1 MSTSSLKST
10 ILGFPRMGSDR
21 QLKKLVEGYW
31 AGKITE
37 TELADGSKK
46 LRAEH
51 WELQRS
57 YGLTEVPAGDF
68 SYYDHVLDTA
78 YAVGV
83 VPERY
88 QALDKENG
96 LQAYFAMARGL
107 QNKSIGVDVPSLE
120 MKKWFDTNYHF
131 MVPEIADDQQF
142 SLHSSKIVD
151 EYKEAKTLGYN
162 ARPVILGPVTLLA
175 LSKSAKDSISKP
187 LDHLSKL
194 IPVYVQI
201 LNQLADAGAE
211 WVQVDEPVLALD
223 LDAAVYQPAF
233 EQVYGEFA
241 KVAGL
246 KYLLTSYFDRLGD
259 NLSWAAALPVNGIH
273 LDLVRGSSDIDAA
286 LDTIPEDKVISV
298 GLVNGRNIWKANLG
312 KQLAVLNKV
321 VSARS
326 TAAPVWV
333 SSSCSLLH
341 SPHSLKPETGHLD
354 QETLGWLSFAE
365 EKIEEV
371 VVLAAAAVDRSRVEE
386 QLQSNAAKVLSRQQS
401 ERITRPAVQQRL
413 AALDKTFYSRQASF
427 TERQQVQ
434 RASLKL
440 PLFPTTTIGSFPQ
453 TAEVRKARAQF
464 RKGALSASEYQE
476 FLDAE
481 TRKCIEWQDEA
492 GLDVLVHG
500 EFERTDMVEFF
511 GEHLEGFVFTKK
523 GWVQSYGSRC
533 VKPPVI
539 FGDVSR
545 PKAMTVDVARFAQAC
560 SPNKPVKGMLTGPV
574 TILQWSF
581 VRDDQPRSQTAGQI
595 ALAIRDEV
603 VDLEAAGIKVI
614 QVDEP
619 AIREGLPLRKTDYE
633 AYLKWSVDVFRLA
646 TTGVKNETQ
655 IHSHFCY
662 SDFNEIFTA
671 IKGLDADVITIE
683 NSKSDLKLLG
693 ALEVHGYAAEI
704 GPGLYDIHSPR
715 VPSVE
720 EMAARFAAL
729 QKYVPAENLWANP
742 DCGLKT
748 RGWAEVKEALVNLV
762 AVARDARKQ
771 HE

>member
-1 MSTSSLKST
+1 MSIKST

-21 QLKKLVEGYW
+21 QLKKLVEGFW
-31 AGKITE
+31 SGKVTE
-37 TELADGSKK
+37 QELAEGSKQ
-46 LRAEH
+46 LRADH
-51 WELQRS
+51 WALQAS
-57 YGLTEVPAGDF
+57 YGLTELPVGDF
-68 SYYDHVLDTA
+68 SYYDHVLDA
-78 YAVGV
+78 AFAAGII
-83 VPERY
+83 PERY
-88 QALDKENG
+88 QQVDNSG
-96 LQAYFAMARGL
+96 TQAYFAMGRGL
-107 QNKSIGVDVPSLE
+107 QNKSIGIDVPSLE
-120 MKKWFDTNYHF
+120 MKKWFDTNYHY
-131 MVPEIADDQQF
+131 MVPEVADDQAF
-142 SLHSSKIVD
+142 SLHSTKVVD
-151 EYKEAKTLGYN
+151 EFKEAKALGYA
-162 ARPVILGPVTLLA
+162 ARPVVLGPVSLLA
-175 LSKSAKDSISKP
+175 LSKTAKGSSTKP
-187 LDHLSKL
+187 LDHLANL
-194 IPVYVQI
+194 LPVYVE
-201 LNQLADAGAE
+201 LFGLLAAAGAE
-211 WVQVDEPVLALD
+211 WVQVDEPVLSLD

-233 EQVYGEFA
+233 AQAYTEFA
-241 KVAGL
+241 QVVGL
-246 KYLLTSYFDRLGD
+246 KYLLTSYFGRLGD
-259 NLSWAAALPVNGIH
+259 NLSWAATLPVHGIH
-273 LDLVRGSSDIDAA
+273 LDLVRGSADLDAA
-286 LDTIPEDKVISV
+286 LELIPTDKVISA
-298 GLVNGRNIWKANLG
+298 GLINGRNIWKANLD
-312 KQLAVLNKV
+312 KQLVTLVKII
-321 VSARS
+321 SARRS
-326 TAAPVWV
+326 AAPVWV
-333 SSSCSLLH
+333 NSSCSLLH
-341 SPHSLKPETGHLD
+341 SPHSLKPEAGHLD
-354 QETLGWLSFAE
+354 EETLSWLSFAE
-365 EKIEEV
+365 EKVEEV
-371 VVLAAAAVDRSRVEE
+371 AILAAAITDRGSVAE
-386 QLQSNAAKVLSRQQS
+386 QLQRNAANVLSRQQS

-413 AALDKTFYSRQASF
+413 AALDESSYTRQAAF
-427 TERQQVQ
+427 NVRQEVQ
-434 RASLKL
+434 RKTLKL

-464 RKGALSASEYQE
+464 RKGALSQEEYLQ
-476 FLDAE
+476 FLDVE

-511 GEHLEGFVFTKK
+511 GEHLEGFVFTKR

-545 PKAMTVDVARFAQAC
+545 PNAMTVDVAKFAQSC

-603 VDLEAAGIKVI
+603 VDLEAAGIRVI

-619 AIREGLPLRKTDYE
+619 AIREGLPLRKADYE

-646 TTGVKNETQ
+646 TTGVCNETQ
-655 IHSHFCY
+655 IHTHFCY

-671 IKGLDADVITIE
+671 IKSLDADVITIE

-729 QKYVPAENLWANP
+729 QKYIPAENLWANP

-748 RGWAEVKEALVNLV
+748 RGWPEVKESLTNLV
-762 AVARDARKQ
+762 AVAVAAREA
-771 HE
+771 HAA

>member
-1 MSTSSLKST
+1 MSIKST

-21 QLKKLVEGYW
+21 QLKKLVEGFW
-31 AGKITE
+31 AGKVTE
-37 TELADGSKK
+37 AELAEGSKS

-51 WELQRS
+51 WALQKS
-57 YGLTEVPAGDF
+57 YGLTEVPVGDF
-68 SYYDHVLDTA
+68 SYYDHVLDA
-78 YAVGV
+78 AFAAGII
-83 VPERY
+83 PERY
-88 QALDKENG
+88 QQVDNSGTK
-96 LQAYFAMARGL
+96 AYFAMARGL

-120 MKKWFDTNYHF
+120 MKKWFDTNYHY
-131 MVPEIADDQQF
+131 MVPEVADNQQF
-142 SLHSSKIVD
+142 TLHSTKVLD
-151 EYKEAKTLGYN
+151 EFNEAKALGYS
-162 ARPVILGPVTLLA
+162 ARPVILGPVSLLA
-175 LSKSAKDSISKP
+175 LSKTAKGSSSKP
-187 LDHLSKL
+187 ISHLAAL
-194 IPVYVQI
+194 IPVYTE
-201 LNQLADAGAE
+201 LLGKLAAAGAE

-223 LDAAVYQPAF
+223 LDAAVYQQAF
-233 EQVYGEFA
+233 VQTYTEFA

-259 NLSWAAALPVNGIH
+259 NLTWAATLPVHGIH
-273 LDLVRGSSDIDAA
+273 LDLVRGAADLDAA
-286 LDTIPEDKVISV
+286 LELIPADKVISA
-298 GLVNGRNIWKANLG
+298 GLINGRNIWKANLE
-312 KQLAVLNKV
+312 KQLAVL
-321 VSARS
+321 ARIVDARKS
-326 TAAPVWV
+326 AAPVWV
-333 SSSCSLLH
+333 NSSCSLLH
-341 SPHSLKPETGHLD
+341 SPHSLKPEAGHLD
-354 QETLGWLSFAE
+354 EETLSWLSFAE
-365 EKIEEV
+365 EKIEEIAI
-371 VVLAAAAVDRSRVEE
+371 LATAAVDAESVKA
-386 QLQSNAAKVLSRQQS
+386 QLQSNSAKALSRASS

-413 AALDKTFYSRQASF
+413 ASITESFYNRLAPFADRQKA
-427 TERQQVQ
+427 Q
-434 RASLKL
+434 RAALSL

-453 TAEVRKARAQF
+453 TAEVRRARAQF
-464 RKGALSASEYQE
+464 RKGALSQEDYQK
-476 FLDAE
+476 FLDDE

-511 GEHLEGFVFTKK
+511 GEHLEGFTFTKK

-533 VKPPVI
+533 VKPPII

-545 PKAMTVDVARFAQAC
+545 PHAMTVDVSRFAQSC
-560 SPNKPVKGMLTGPV
+560 SKNKPVKGMLTGPV

-619 AIREGLPLRKTDYE
+619 AIREGLPLRKVDYE
-633 AYLKWSVDVFRLA
+633 AYLKWSVEVFRLA
-646 TTGVKNETQ
+646 TTGVKDETQ
-655 IHSHFCY
+655 IHTHFCY

-671 IKGLDADVITIE
+671 IKSLDADVITIE

-720 EMAARFAAL
+720 EMAARFDAL
-729 QKYVPAENLWANP
+729 QKYIPAENLWANP

-748 RGWAEVKEALVNLV
+748 RGWPEVKESLTNLV
-762 AVARDARKQ
+762 AVAASARKAHAASQ
-771 HE
+771 A

>member
-1 MSTSSLKST
+1 MSIKST

-21 QLKKLVEGYW
+21 QLKKLVEGFW
-31 AGKITE
+31 SGKVTE
-37 TELADGSKK
+37 QELAEGSKQ
-46 LRAEH
+46 LRADH
-51 WELQRS
+51 WALQAS
-57 YGLTEVPAGDF
+57 YGLTEVPVGDF
-68 SYYDHVLDTA
+68 SYYDHVLDA
-78 YAVGV
+78 AFAAGII
-83 VPERY
+83 PERY
-88 QALDKENG
+88 QQVDNAG
-96 LQAYFAMARGL
+96 TQAYFAMGRGL
-107 QNKSIGVDVPSLE
+107 QNKSIDVPSLE
-120 MKKWFDTNYHF
+120 MKKWFDTNYHY
-131 MVPEIADDQQF
+131 MVPEVADNQAF
-142 SLHSSKIVD
+142 SLHSTKVVD
-151 EYKEAKTLGYN
+151 EFKEAKALGYA
-162 ARPVILGPVTLLA
+162 ARPVVLGPVSLLA
-175 LSKSAKDSISKP
+175 LSKTAKGSSTKP
-187 LDHLSKL
+187 LDHLASL
-194 IPVYVQI
+194 IPVYVE
-201 LNQLADAGAE
+201 LFGQLAAAGAE
-211 WVQVDEPVLALD
+211 WVQVDEPVLSLD
-223 LDAAVYQPAF
+223 LEASVYQPAF
-233 EQVYGEFA
+233 AQAYAELAQVS
-241 KVAGL
+241 GL
-246 KYLLTSYFDRLGD
+246 KYLLTSYFGRLGD
-259 NLSWAAALPVNGIH
+259 NLSWAATLPVHGIH
-273 LDLVRGSSDIDAA
+273 LDLVRGAA
-286 LDTIPEDKVISV
+286 DLDSALELIPADKVISA
-298 GLVNGRNIWKANLG
+298 GLINGRNIWKANLD
-312 KQLAVLNKV
+312 KQLATLATI
-321 VSARS
+321 VSARQS
-326 TAAPVWV
+326 AAPVWV

-341 SPHSLKPETGHLD
+341 SPHSLKPEVGHLD
-354 QETLGWLSFAE
+354 EETLGWLSFAE
-365 EKIEEV
+365 EKVEEV
-371 VVLAAAAVDRSRVEE
+371 TILAAAIADRDSVAE
-386 QLQSNAAKVLSRQQS
+386 QLERNAANVLSRQQS

-413 AALDKTFYSRQASF
+413 AALDESSYTRQAAFSV
-427 TERQQVQ
+427 RQAVQ
-434 RASLKL
+434 RDTLKL

-464 RKGALSASEYQE
+464 RKGALSQEEYLQ
-476 FLDAE
+476 FLDVE

-511 GEHLEGFVFTKK
+511 GEHLEGFVFTKR

-545 PKAMTVDVARFAQAC
+545 PHAMTVDVAKFAQSC

-603 VDLEAAGIKVI
+603 VDLEAAGIRVI

-619 AIREGLPLRKTDYE
+619 AIREGLPLRKADYE

-646 TTGVKNETQ
+646 TTGVRNETQ
-655 IHSHFCY
+655 IHTHFCY

-671 IKGLDADVITIE
+671 IKSLDADVITIE

-729 QKYVPAENLWANP
+729 QKYIPAENLWANP

-748 RGWAEVKEALVNLV
+748 RGWPEVKESLTNLV
-762 AVARDARKQ
+762 AVAVAARQ
-771 HE
+771 AHNA

>member
-1 MSTSSLKST
+1 PA
-10 ILGFPRMGSDR
+10 FA
-21 QLKKLVEGYW
+21 QAY
-31 AGKITE
+31 
-37 TELADGSKK
+37 TELA
-46 LRAEH
+46 
-51 WELQRS
+51 Q
-57 YGLTEVPAGDF
+57 
-68 SYYDHVLDTA
+68 
-78 YAVGV
+78 
-83 VPERY
+83 
-88 QALDKENG
+88 
-96 LQAYFAMARGL
+96 
-107 QNKSIGVDVPSLE
+107 
-120 MKKWFDTNYHF
+120 
-131 MVPEIADDQQF
+131 
-142 SLHSSKIVD
+142 
-151 EYKEAKTLGYN
+151 
-162 ARPVILGPVTLLA
+162 
-175 LSKSAKDSISKP
+175 
-187 LDHLSKL
+187 
-194 IPVYVQI
+194 
-201 LNQLADAGAE
+201 
-211 WVQVDEPVLALD
+211 
-223 LDAAVYQPAF
+223 
-233 EQVYGEFA
+233 
-241 KVAGL
+241 VAGL
-246 KYLLTSYFDRLGD
+246 KYLLTSYFGRLGD
-259 NLSWAAALPVNGIH
+259 NLSWAAALPVHGIH
-273 LDLVRGSSDIDAA
+273 LDLVRGSADLDDA
-286 LDTIPEDKVISV
+286 LELIPTDKVISA
-298 GLVNGRNIWKANLG
+298 GLINGRNIWKANLD
-312 KQLAVLNKV
+312 KQLATLVKIIG
-321 VSARS
+321 ARQS
-326 TAAPVWV
+326 AAPVWV
-333 SSSCSLLH
+333 NSSCSLLH
-341 SPHSLKPETGHLD
+341 SPHSLKPEAGHLD

-365 EKIEEV
+365 EKVEEV
-371 VVLAAAAVDRSRVEE
+371 AILAAAITDRDSVAE
-386 QLQSNAAKVLSRQQS
+386 QLQRNAANVLSRQQS

-413 AALDKTFYSRQASF
+413 AALDESSYTRQAAF
-427 TERQQVQ
+427 NVRQAVQ
-434 RASLKL
+434 RETLKL

-464 RKGALSASEYQE
+464 RKGALSQEEYLQ

-511 GEHLEGFVFTKK
+511 GEHLEGFVFTKR

-545 PKAMTVDVARFAQAC
+545 PNAMTVDVAKFAQSC

-603 VDLEAAGIKVI
+603 VDLEAAGIRVI

-619 AIREGLPLRKTDYE
+619 AIREGLPLRKADYE

-646 TTGVKNETQ
+646 TTGVRNETQ
-655 IHSHFCY
+655 IHTHFCY

-671 IKGLDADVITIE
+671 IKSLDADVITIE

-729 QKYVPAENLWANP
+729 QKYIPAENLWANP

-748 RGWAEVKEALVNLV
+748 RGWPEVKESLTNLV
-762 AVARDARKQ
+762 AVAVAARKA
-771 HE
+771 HAA

>member
-1 MSTSSLKST
+1 MSFIKST

-31 AGKITE
+31 AGKVTE
-37 TELADGSKK
+37 AELAEGSKK

-51 WELQRS
+51 WALQAS
-57 YGLTEVPAGDF
+57 YGLTEVPVGDF
-68 SYYDHVLDTA
+68 SYYDHVLDA
-78 YAVGV
+78 AFAVGII
-83 VPERY
+83 PERY
-88 QALDKENG
+88 QQVDNSGTL
-96 LQAYFAMARGL
+96 AYFAMSRGL
-107 QNKSIGVDVPSLE
+107 QNKSINVDVPSLE
-120 MKKWFDTNYHF
+120 MKKWFDTNYHY
-131 MVPEIADDQQF
+131 MVPEIADDQTF
-142 SLHSSKIVD
+142 ALHSTKVVD
-151 EYKEAKTLGYN
+151 ELKEAKALGYA
-162 ARPVILGPVTLLA
+162 ARPVILGPVSLLT
-175 LSKSAKDSISKP
+175 LSKTAKGSSSKP
-187 LDHLSKL
+187 ISHLTKL
-194 IPVYVQI
+194 IPVYVE
-201 LNQLADAGAE
+201 LLGQLAAAGAE
-211 WVQVDEPVLALD
+211 WVQIDEPILALD
-223 LDAAVYQPAF
+223 LDTAVFEPAF
-233 EQVYGEFA
+233 SQVYAEFS
-241 KVAGL
+241 KVSGL
-246 KYLLTSYFDRLGD
+246 KYLLTSYFDRLGS
-259 NLSWAAALPVNGIH
+259 NLSWAAALPVHGIH
-273 LDLVRGSSDIDAA
+273 LDLVRGASDVDAA
-286 LDTIPEDKVISV
+286 LEKIPADKVISA
-298 GLVNGRNIWKANLG
+298 GLINGRNIWKANLE
-312 KQLAVLNKV
+312 KQLAILQKIID
-321 VSARS
+321 ARKA
-326 TAAPVWV
+326 AAPVWV
-333 SSSCSLLH
+333 NSSCSLLH
-341 SPHSLKPETGHLD
+341 SPHSLKPEVGHLD
-354 QETLGWLSFAE
+354 DEMLGWLSFAE

-371 VVLAAAAVDRSRVEE
+371 AILAAAAVNRSAVDAK
-386 QLQSNAAKVLSRQQS
+386 LKTNAEKVASRQTS

-413 AALDKTFYSRQASF
+413 ASLDKTFYERKVPF
-427 TERQQVQ
+427 TERQKLQ
-434 RASLKL
+434 RAALKL

-464 RKGALSASEYQE
+464 RKGALSEREYKE
-476 FLDAE
+476 FLDSE
-481 TRKCIEWQDEA
+481 TRKCIEWQDEI

-511 GEHLEGFVFTKK
+511 GEHLEGFIFTKK

-545 PKAMTVDVARFAQAC
+545 PHAMTVDVARFSQGC
-560 SPNKPVKGMLTGPV
+560 SKNKPVKGMLTGPV

-619 AIREGLPLRKTDYE
+619 AIREGLPLRKADYE

-646 TTGVKNETQ
+646 TTGVNNETQ
-655 IHSHFCY
+655 IHTHFCY

-671 IKGLDADVITIE
+671 IKSLDADVITIE

-729 QKYVPAENLWANP
+729 QKYIPAENLWANP

-748 RGWAEVKEALVNLV
+748 RGWAEVKESLTNLVSV
-762 AVARDARKQ
+762 AVAARKS
-771 HE
+771 HAA

>member
-1 MSTSSLKST
+1 MSSIKST

-21 QLKKLVEGYW
+21 QLKKLVESFW
-31 AGKITE
+31 AGKIPE
-37 TELADGSKK
+37 TELVEGSKK

-51 WELQRS
+51 WALQTS

-78 YAVGV
+78 YSVGI

-88 QALDKENG
+88 QNLDKEG
-96 LQAYFAMARGL
+96 GIQAYFAMARGL

-131 MVPEIADDQQF
+131 MVPEISDDQQF
-142 SLHSSKIVD
+142 NLHSTKVVD
-151 EYKEAKTLGYN
+151 EFKEAKELGYN
-162 ARPVILGPVTLLA
+162 ARPVVLGPVTLLT
-175 LSKSAKDSISKP
+175 LSKAAKGSSSAP
-187 LDHLSKL
+187 LSHLSKL
-194 IPVYVQI
+194 IPVYVE
-201 LNQLADAGAE
+201 LLGQLAAAGAE
-211 WVQVDEPVLALD
+211 WVQIDEPILALD

-233 EQVYGEFA
+233 DQVYSEFA
-241 KVAGL
+241 KIDGL

-259 NLSWAAALPVNGIH
+259 NLTWAAALPVDGIH
-273 LDLVRGSSDIDAA
+273 LDLVRGASDIDAA
-286 LDTIPEDKVISV
+286 LSTIPADKVISV
-298 GLVNGRNIWKANLG
+298 GLVNGRNIWKANLN
-312 KQLAVLNKV
+312 KQLETLNKV
-321 VSARS
+321 ISARAS
-326 TAAPVWV
+326 ASAPIWV

-341 SPHSLKPETGHLD
+341 SPHSLKPEAGHLD
-354 QETLGWLSFAE
+354 EETLGWLSFAE

-371 VVLAAAAVDRSRVEE
+371 AILAAAAINRSSVEA

-413 AALDKTFYSRQASF
+413 ASLNETFYSRQAPF
-427 TERQQVQ
+427 NERQQVQ
-434 RASLKL
+434 RSALQL

-464 RKGALSASEYQE
+464 RKGALSTAKYQE

-481 TRKCIEWQDEA
+481 TRKCIEWQDEI

-511 GEHLEGFVFTKK
+511 GENLEGFVFTKK

-545 PKAMTVDVARFAQAC
+545 PKAMTVDVARFAQSC
-560 SPNKPVKGMLTGPV
+560 SPSKPVKGMLTGPV

-619 AIREGLPLRKTDYE
+619 AIREGLPLRKSDYE

-646 TTGVKNETQ
+646 TTGVRNETQ

-693 ALEVHGYAAEI
+693 ALEVHGYSAEI

-715 VPSVE
+715 VPSVD

-729 QKYVPAENLWANP
+729 QKYIPAENLWANP

-748 RGWAEVKEALVNLV
+748 RGWPEVKESLINLV
-762 AVARDARKQ
+762 AVAKDARKQ
-771 HE
+771 HA

>member
-1 MSTSSLKST
+1 MSIKST

-21 QLKKLVEGYW
+21 QLKKLVEGFW
-31 AGKITE
+31 SGKVTE
-37 TELADGSKK
+37 QELADGSKQ
-46 LRAEH
+46 LRADH
-51 WELQRS
+51 WALQAS
-57 YGLTEVPAGDF
+57 YGLTELPVGDF
-68 SYYDHVLDTA
+68 SYYDHVLDA
-78 YAVGV
+78 AFAAGII
-83 VPERY
+83 PERY
-88 QALDKENG
+88 QQVDNSG
-96 LQAYFAMARGL
+96 TQAYFAMGRGL
-107 QNKSIGVDVPSLE
+107 QNKAIGIDVPSLE
-120 MKKWFDTNYHF
+120 MKKWFDTNYHY
-131 MVPEIADDQQF
+131 MVPEVADDQTF
-142 SLHSSKIVD
+142 SLHSTKVVD
-151 EYKEAKTLGYN
+151 EFKEAQALGYT
-162 ARPVILGPVTLLA
+162 ARPVVLGPVSLLA
-175 LSKSAKDSISKP
+175 LSKTAKGSSTKP
-187 LDHLSKL
+187 LEHLAKL
-194 IPVYVQI
+194 LPVYVE
-201 LNQLADAGAE
+201 LFGLLAAAGAE
-211 WVQVDEPVLALD
+211 WVQVDEPVLSLD

-233 EQVYGEFA
+233 AQAYTELAQ
-241 KVAGL
+241 VAGL
-246 KYLLTSYFDRLGD
+246 KYLLTSYFGRLGD
-259 NLSWAAALPVNGIH
+259 NLSWAAALPVHGIH
-273 LDLVRGSSDIDAA
+273 LDLVRGSADLDDA
-286 LDTIPEDKVISV
+286 LELIPTDKVISA
-298 GLVNGRNIWKANLG
+298 GLINGRNIWKANLD
-312 KQLAVLNKV
+312 KQLATLVKIIG
-321 VSARS
+321 ARQS
-326 TAAPVWV
+326 AAPVWV
-333 SSSCSLLH
+333 NSSCSLLH
-341 SPHSLKPETGHLD
+341 SPHSLKPEAGHLD

-365 EKIEEV
+365 EKVEEV
-371 VVLAAAAVDRSRVEE
+371 AILAAAITDRDSVAE
-386 QLQSNAAKVLSRQQS
+386 QLQRNAANVLSRQQS

-413 AALDKTFYSRQASF
+413 AALDESSYTRQAAF
-427 TERQQVQ
+427 NVRQAVQ
-434 RASLKL
+434 RETLKL

-464 RKGALSASEYQE
+464 RKGALSQEEYLQ

-511 GEHLEGFVFTKK
+511 GEHLEGFVFTKR

-545 PKAMTVDVARFAQAC
+545 PNAMTVDVAKFAQSC

-603 VDLEAAGIKVI
+603 VDLEAAGIRVI

-619 AIREGLPLRKTDYE
+619 AIREGLPLRKADYE

-646 TTGVKNETQ
+646 TTGVRNETQ
-655 IHSHFCY
+655 IHTHFCY

-671 IKGLDADVITIE
+671 IKSLDADVITIE

-729 QKYVPAENLWANP
+729 QKYIPAENLWANP

-748 RGWAEVKEALVNLV
+748 RGWPEVKESLTNLV
-762 AVARDARKQ
+762 AVAVAARKA
-771 HE
+771 HAA